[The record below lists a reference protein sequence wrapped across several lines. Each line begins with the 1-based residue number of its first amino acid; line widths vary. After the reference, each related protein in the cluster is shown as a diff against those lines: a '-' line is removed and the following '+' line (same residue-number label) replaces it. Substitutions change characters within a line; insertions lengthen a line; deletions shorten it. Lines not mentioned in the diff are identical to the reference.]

1 MQNLVFSVQPDNLG
15 LPARTDSAR
24 WFSYREVLFSGWGRF
39 SSSFVNFF
47 LVKIC
52 LWIDLFSVFD
62 RKRTKLSPK
71 LISLR
76 IFGNFCVQIKQKGVW
91 VPSITAQSW
100 FFVVPPWLGGGGFC
114 FLMCILAQ
122 NISLALLD
130 KILFKTV
137 LFLNSLQTN
146 FRFWHLIV
154 WLVKFKLK
162 EGPENWY
169 SGAFETDD
177 FGWNLSKNAIFG

>member
-1 MQNLVFSVQPDNLG
+1 M
-15 LPARTDSAR
+15 
-24 WFSYREVLFSGWGRF
+24 
-39 SSSFVNFF
+39 
-47 LVKIC
+47 KIC

-122 NISLALLD
+122 KISLALLD

-137 LFLNSLQTN
+137 LPLNSLQTN

-154 WLVKFKLK
+154 WLDKFKLK
-162 EGPENWY
+162 EGPENCY
-169 SGAFETDD
+169 SGSFETDG
-177 FGWNLSKNAIFG
+177 FWLKSLYKCYFWVVLGNIGFLINLTLQMILQIKY